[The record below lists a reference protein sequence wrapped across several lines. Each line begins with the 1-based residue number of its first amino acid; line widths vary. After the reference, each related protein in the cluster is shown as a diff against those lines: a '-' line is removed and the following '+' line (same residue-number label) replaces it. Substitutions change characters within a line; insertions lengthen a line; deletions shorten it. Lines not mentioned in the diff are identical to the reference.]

1 MCECVGLGVCDSEC
15 VFPVLPP
22 LPWCRQ
28 HVVSCL
34 GCCGITPG
42 VGLGIGDVGGAMGAL
57 VSLIAAGS
65 RLLMSTVLLCFEH
78 VLLFYLYIYL

>member
-1 MCECVGLGVCDSEC
+1 MTLS
-15 VFPVLPP
+15 VFFQSCHPS
-22 LPWCRQ
+22 RGAGSM
-28 HVVSCL
+28 SCL

-42 VGLGIGDVGGAMGAL
+42 VGLGIGGGGGAVGAM
-57 VSLIAAGS
+57 VSLMAAGS